1 MLHLL
6 HGVLRVVPE
15 LPFGPYTLLKRIAVG
30 GMSEVF
36 LARRGQGPTVVVKQI
51 LPQLARDPDL
61 LQLFFDEAEL
71 AQTLDH
77 PGIVEVFDFGQHEG
91 THYLAMEYV
100 DGLDL
105 DELEKTTKASGGI
118 GVARAVHV
126 VRRLADAVG
135 YAHGARD
142 SAGNPLDLVHRDI
155 SPQNVFLSVE
165 GAVKLGD
172 FGIARTR
179 LRAIRTETGV
189 LRGKMAYLAPER
201 LSGEAATPAVDIYAI
216 GVVLYEALA
225 GKKPFAGDDPAMI
238 KGILQ
243 GTPEP
248 LRAILG
254 ERWAALAAIVER
266 AMAKRPEDRFATA
279 AELSSALAPF
289 DAPGTAASLG
299 AYVLEQRAVRDART
313 EQQKESRPPAKATE
327 TFHGLGAEPPP
338 ARAVAVAA
346 LHAEAPTL
354 VDRATVDPSFAD
366 EDSKDP
372 TIVARPDPET
382 ARQRVP
388 VPELVEPAA
397 QTVAFVAP
405 RREARWL
412 RGPGS
417 WVLLSAVLLLGLAF
431 GLGGASLSSAPR
443 TAPEVVPASP
453 SPSAAL
459 LVPPRPIE
467 LLPTEIDGP
476 QIPASVSSGPKKPR
490 TSPKAPAPAPEV
502 EAGFGELSIDADPWA
517 YVSVQ
522 GRALGPTPLAHVRL
536 PAGQHRVLL
545 ENPEHKISRTVS
557 ISIKTDQRTSVRV
570 RLSDGKLLR

>member
-1 MLHLL
+1 M
-6 HGVLRVVPE
+6 PE
-15 LPFGPYTLLKRIAVG
+15 IPFGPYTLLKRIAVG

-36 LARRGQGPTVVVKQI
+36 LARRGQGPLVVVKQI

-71 AQTLDH
+71 ARTLDH

-105 DELEKTTKASGGI
+105 DELEKTTRAGGGI

-135 YAHGARD
+135 YAHCAQD
-142 SAGNPLDLVHRDI
+142 SAGRPLDLVHRDI
-155 SPQNVFLSVE
+155 SPQNVFLGVD

-238 KGILQ
+238 KGILH

-248 LRAILG
+248 LRELLG
-254 ERWAALAAIVER
+254 ERWAGLAAIAER
-266 AMAKRPEDRFATA
+266 AMAKRPADRFASA
-279 AELSSALAPF
+279 AELSDALASF
-289 DAPGTAASLG
+289 DAPETAAALG
-299 AYVLEQRAVRDART
+299 AYVLEQRGIRDLRA
-313 EQQKESRPPAKATE
+313 EQHKESRPAPKATE
-327 TFHGLGAEPPP
+327 TFHGLAGEPP
-338 ARAVAVAA
+338 ARSLAAMA

-354 VDRATVDPSFAD
+354 VDHTQIDARFAD
-366 EDSKDP
+366 ADSKDP

-382 ARQRVP
+382 ARQRVVTAP
-388 VPELVEPAA
+388 DPAA
-397 QTVAFVAP
+397 QRAATVAH
-405 RREARWL
+405 RRSTPGPGWL
-412 RGPGS
+412 RGPRS
-417 WVLLSAVLLLGLAF
+417 WALLGAVLLLGLAF
-431 GLGGASLSSAPR
+431 GLGGASLSSLPR
-443 TAPEVVPASP
+443 EPGEAQAEAVARPAP
-453 SPSAAL
+453 SPGAAQRS
-459 LVPPRPIE
+459 PTPPIE

-476 QIPASVSSGPKKPR
+476 QMPASVSSGPKKARLTQKP
-490 TSPKAPAPAPEV
+490 AAPAPEV
-502 EAGFGELSIDADPWA
+502 EAGFGELSIDAEPWA

-536 PAGQHRVLL
+536 PAGQHRVVL
-545 ENPEHKISRTVS
+545 ENPDHKVTRTVA
-557 ISIKTDQRTSVRV
+557 ISIKNDQRTSVRV

>member
-1 MLHLL
+1 M
-6 HGVLRVVPE
+6 PE
-15 LPFGPYTLLKRIAVG
+15 IPFGPYTLLKRIAVG

-71 AQTLDH
+71 ARTLDH

-91 THYLAMEYV
+91 THYLAMEHV

-105 DELEKTTKASGGI
+105 DELEKTTRASGGI

-142 SAGNPLDLVHRDI
+142 AEGRPLDLVHRDI
-155 SPQNVFLSVE
+155 SPQNVFLGVD

-243 GTPEP
+243 GAPEP
-248 LRAILG
+248 LLDILG
-254 ERWAALAAIVER
+254 ERWKGLAAIVER
-266 AMAKRPEDRFATA
+266 AMAKRPAERFSTA
-279 AELSSALAPF
+279 AELSAALAPF
-289 DAPGTAASLG
+289 DASETAAGLG
-299 AYVLEQRAVRDART
+299 AYVLEQREIRDQRA
-313 EQQKESRPPAKATE
+313 EQHKEPRPQPKATE
-327 TFHGLGAEPPP
+327 TFHGVAHEPP
-338 ARAVAVAA
+338 ARTLAVAA

-354 VDRATVDPSFAD
+354 VDHTQIDARFA
-366 EDSKDP
+366 EPDSKDP
-372 TIVARPDPET
+372 TVVARPDPET
-382 ARQRVP
+382 ARQRVVAAP
-388 VPELVEPAA
+388 DPAQVQRPA
-397 QTVAFVAP
+397 PPPIAAP
-405 RREARWL
+405 RWL
-412 RGPGS
+412 GGPRS
-417 WVLLSAVLLLGLAF
+417 WAVIGAVLLLGLAF
-431 GLGGASLSSAPR
+431 GLGSASLSSPPRAPAE
-443 TAPEVVPASP
+443 APVAEVAARRSP
-453 SPSAAL
+453 SPSPAQRA
-459 LVPPRPIE
+459 RPIE
-467 LLPTEIDGP
+467 LLPTEIAGP
-476 QIPASVSSGPKKPR
+476 ELPASVSSGPKKPR
-490 TSPKAPAPAPEV
+490 PSPKAPSPAPEV
-502 EAGFGELSIDADPWA
+502 EAGFGELSIDAEPWA

-545 ENPEHKISRTVS
+545 ENPDHKVTRTVA
-557 ISIKTDQRTSVRV
+557 ISIKNDQRTSVRV